1 MVENRIPGADEE
13 EEPERQRLHRRDTPH
28 HLKNKR
34 INQQVLNSIQY
45 FLFVVVGLLCCLI
58 CDICMTYIL
67 RMSFLDFH
75 EESHTNGK
83 INSY

>member
-45 FLFVVVGLLCCLI
+45 FLFVVVGVLCCLI
-58 CDICMTYIL
+58 CDIYDVHLTYVVSRLTRRIAYKW
-67 RMSFLDFH
+67 
-75 EESHTNGK
+75 EN
-83 INSY
+83 

>member
-1 MVENRIPGADEE
+1 MGQQSSSVRFMVENRIPGADEE

-45 FLFVVVGLLCCLI
+45 FLFRFVCSRRCTLLF
-58 CDICMTYIL
+58 DM
-67 RMSFLDFH
+67 
-75 EESHTNGK
+75 
-83 INSY
+83 

>member
-1 MVENRIPGADEE
+1 MGQQSSSVRFMVENRIPGADEE

-45 FLFVVVGLLCCLI
+45 FLVFVVVGVLCCLI
-58 CDICMTYIL
+58 CDVYDVHLTYVVSRL
-67 RMSFLDFH
+67 
-75 EESHTNGK
+75 T
-83 INSY
+83 